1 MVINMNKYAL
11 INNQN
16 IVDNIIVW
24 DGGDSW
30 QPPENMTCI
39 NVESIE
45 CSIGWVYDGSVFSE
59 PEVIEVTPEVIEV
72 TPEPTPPT
80 REELLA
86 QLNALSAQI
95 QALT

>member
-1 MVINMNKYAL
+1 MIYMNRYAL

-16 IVDNIIVW
+16 IVDNIVIW

-30 QPPENMTCI
+30 QPPENMICI
-39 NVESIE
+39 NVENIE
-45 CSIGWVYDGSVFSE
+45 CNLGWVYDGSAFTA

-72 TPEPTPPT
+72 IPEPTPPT

>member
-1 MVINMNKYAL
+1 MIYMNKYAL

-16 IVDNIIVW
+16 IVDNIVLW

-39 NVESIE
+39 NVESID
-45 CSIGWVYDGSVFSE
+45 CSIGWVYDGSVFTE
-59 PEVIEVTPEVIEV
+59 PEVIEAIPEATPEV
-72 TPEPTPPT
+72 TLPTK
-80 REELLA
+80 EELLA
-86 QLNALSAQI
+86 QLNALSTQI

>member
-1 MVINMNKYAL
+1 MIYMNKYAL

-16 IVDNIIVW
+16 IVDNIVLW

-39 NVESIE
+39 NVESID

-59 PEVIEVTPEVIEV
+59 PEVIEVIPEVIEV

-80 REELLA
+80 REELLS

-95 QALT
+95 QSLT

>member
-1 MVINMNKYAL
+1 MVIYMNKYAL

-16 IVDNIIVW
+16 IVDNIVLW

-39 NVESIE
+39 NVESID
-45 CSIGWVYDGSVFSE
+45 CGIDWIYDGSVFTA
-59 PEVIEVTPEVIEV
+59 PEEVVLTPEPL
-72 TPEPTPPT
+72 PEPTPPT
-80 REELLA
+80 KEELLV

>member
-1 MVINMNKYAL
+1 MIYMNKYAL

-16 IVDNIIVW
+16 IVDNIVLW

-39 NVESIE
+39 NVESID
-45 CSIGWVYDGSVFSE
+45 CSIGWVYDGSVFTE
-59 PEVIEVTPEVIEV
+59 PEEVVVTPDVSS
-72 TPEPTPPT
+72 PT

>member
-1 MVINMNKYAL
+1 MIYMNKYAL

-16 IVDNIIVW
+16 IVDNIVVW

-30 QPPENMTCI
+30 QPPQTMTCI
-39 NVESIE
+39 NVENIE
-45 CSIGWVYDGSVFSE
+45 CNLGWVYDGSAFTAPVVVE
-59 PEVIEVTPEVIEV
+59 ATPEP

>member
-1 MVINMNKYAL
+1 MNKYAL

-16 IVDNIIVW
+16 IVDNIVLW

-39 NVESIE
+39 NVESID

-59 PEVIEVTPEVIEV
+59 PEVIEV

-95 QALT
+95 QSLT

>member
-1 MVINMNKYAL
+1 MYKYAL

-16 IVDNIIVW
+16 IVDNIVLW

-30 QPPENMTCI
+30 QPPENMTCV
-39 NVESIE
+39 NVENIE
-45 CSIGWVYDGSVFSE
+45 CGIGWSYDGSVFTK
-59 PEVIEVTPEVIEV
+59 PEIVVVTP
-72 TPEPTPPT
+72 TPEPT

>member
-1 MVINMNKYAL
+1 MVIYMNKYAL

-16 IVDNIIVW
+16 IVDNIVLW

-30 QPPENMTCI
+30 QPPQTMACI
-39 NVESIE
+39 NVENIE
-45 CSIGWVYDGSVFSE
+45 CSIGWSYDGSVFTA
-59 PEVIEVTPEVIEV
+59 PVVVEV
-72 TPEPTPPT
+72 TPEPTSEPTSLT

-95 QALT
+95 QSLT